1 MMKFAPKPEN
11 DFYEFIRIYYRECR
25 ARFPKIQAIAGKW
38 MYRDLIPGMSDFDSR
53 FILDDDMTVDDWCEM
68 STIVGQVHLEIAHRF
83 PLWWRNLEH
92 LPGINLTWSEMGVEK
107 NYYPEYQL
115 WTYYETDDQEKLG
128 QLLNFF
134 VKRGWDEKDEYFHLK
149 RFITYF
155 GRYNRTIDPAI
166 NLGIHENKYPLHSRL
181 MHYFNPPVHS
191 AVCILTQKNMP
202 GKFNAFEMA
211 NHLFPE
217 LECWDIIQEIF
228 HKNYESPYWYFEPAL
243 SMLEDK
249 LEIALIKIAEKLREA
264 IKIISVRPG
273 TDIIQDIN
281 QWKMDLT
288 AFQVDPIMKIFEKS
302 RFSRL
307 FKGRLRFYI
316 NAPEGYDNLFLI
328 QNEFGRIG
336 ELFFKVPY
344 QTYWEVKTGEY
355 VTDPIK
361 ILPELLGQPLSQ
373 AEIDAT
379 KTFAQLAKPETWVG
393 NEFSVAEK
401 MLAIYDDFFKGLY
414 AIAQEVSESKREPSL

>member
-53 FILDDDMTVDDWCEM
+53 FILEDEMTADDWCDM
-68 STIVGQVHLEIAHRF
+68 STKVGQVHLELTERF
-83 PLWWRNLEH
+83 PIWWRNLEH
-92 LPGINLTWSEMGVEK
+92 LPGINLTWSEIGAEK

-115 WTYYETDDQEKLG
+115 WTYYETDDQERLG
-128 QLLNFF
+128 QLMNHFT
-134 VKRGWDEKDEYFHLK
+134 KRGWNHKDELFHLR
-149 RFITYF
+149 RFVTYF

-166 NLGIHENKYPLHSRL
+166 NLGIHTNKYPLHSRL

-202 GKFNAFEMA
+202 GKFNAFEVA
-211 NHLFPE
+211 HQLFPE
-217 LECWDIIQEIF
+217 LECWEIIQEIL
-228 HKNYESPYWYFEPAL
+228 HKNYETPYWYFEPNV

-249 LEIALIKIAEKLREA
+249 LEFALLKIAERLREA
-264 IKIISVRPG
+264 VSIIPVG
-273 TDIIQDIN
+273 TDIDILKDTN
-281 QWKMDLT
+281 QWKQDLNSL
-288 AFQVDPIMKIFEKS
+288 QVDPIMKIFEKS

-307 FKGRLRFYI
+307 FKGRLRFYY

-328 QNEFGRIG
+328 QNEFGRIRK
-336 ELFFKVPY
+336 LFFKVPY
-344 QTYWEVKTGEY
+344 QTYWEVMTGEH
-355 VTDPIK
+355 VDDPIT
-361 ILPELLGQPLSQ
+361 ILPELLGHPLSQ
-373 AEIDAT
+373 TELDAT
-379 KTFAQLAKPETWVG
+379 KTFAHLTLPDTWVG

-401 MLAIYDDFFKGLY
+401 MLAIYDDFFRGLH
-414 AIAQEVSESKREPSL
+414 AIAQEVSALEK